1 MAIKCRIWWLDSAQ
15 AYAITFAYKVD
26 LVEKLKGVIP
36 SGDRDYDPTSKTWYV
51 KEQYGAAIRSL
62 AEAAFGVG
70 SVSFTSKQVAE
81 QSRQASYSAGARGA
95 YLQPGQGSTE
105 DAVVAFMNLV
115 PYDAAKRAYLLA
127 AQQLHPDKHMD
138 DPNAGSKM
146 AKLNELWVRV
156 EKEFYKR

>member
-1 MAIKCRIWWLDSAQ
+1 MAIKCRIWWVDSAQ

-70 SVSFTSKQVAE
+70 SVSFTSRQVAE
-81 QSRQASYSAGARGA
+81 QSRQASYSNAGARGA
-95 YLQPGQGSTE
+95 YLQPSQGSTE

-115 PYDAAKRAYLLA
+115 PYDAARRAYLLA
-127 AQQLHPDKHMD
+127 AQTLHPDKPEGDGM
-138 DPNAGSKM
+138 KM